1 MGRIIYLLGF
11 VFFVASSLA
20 SGFVSA
26 NSEVDTDNDGILD
39 FQQVQLVQDGAISDL
54 WSRWSGYEEYELGV
68 SAYCDY
74 SSDTSE
80 DISGKCAKLSWSV
93 ADDFTYSGND
103 QVSSVIELNQLPYAG
118 LGGST
123 LNLTREWDL
132 GSVNLSYMKNG
143 YIQFDLKVI
152 ESPENQKLWVG
163 LYGNTGVGW
172 LEFDAPEAGIWTTIT
187 VAIKDLNAPGGEGP
201 YEGDLSAIWWPFMID
216 QWDGL
221 ESPLVYRLGNISLI
235 SHHNGLN
242 SNSEPVDRF
251 PTDAAASVDS
261 DGDGLPDEWNEGQGE
276 SDSTTGL
283 TLDAFPLDASETLDT
298 DGDGIGDNADTDDD
312 NDGVDDT
319 SDAFPLNALEG
330 LDTDGDGIGNNADT
344 DDDGDGVP
352 DSFDAYPLDAENS
365 PIKQLDIDGN
375 GQVDALTDGLVILR
389 YMFGFNGDDLINGA
403 VGEGATRTTS
413 AEIEAYLESLIPEL

>member
-11 VFFVASSLA
+11 VFFVASSLV

-26 NSEVDTDNDGILD
+26 NSEVDTDNDGILN
-39 FQQVQLVQDGAISDL
+39 FQQVQLLENGVISDL
-54 WSRWSGYEEYELGV
+54 WSHWYGYEEYELGD

-74 SSDTSE
+74 SSDSSE

-93 ADDFTYSGND
+93 TDDSTYSGND
-103 QVSSVIELNQLPYAG
+103 QVSSVVELNQLLYAG

-123 LNLTREWDL
+123 LNLTRDWDL
-132 GSVNLSYMKNG
+132 GPVNLSYMKDG

-163 LYGNTGVGW
+163 LYGDTGVGW

-187 VAIKDLNAPGGEGP
+187 VAIKDLNAPGGEGR

-235 SHHNGLN
+235 SHHNGFN
-242 SNSEPVDRF
+242 SNSEPVDKF
-251 PTDAAASVDS
+251 PTDPSASLDS

-276 SDSTTGL
+276 SDSIAGL
-283 TLDAFPLDASETLDT
+283 TLDADDDNDGVSDELDLFPLDPSENMDT
-298 DGDGIGDNADTDDD
+298 DGDGIGNNTDSDDD
-312 NDGVDDT
+312 NDGVDDA

-330 LDTDGDGIGNNADT
+330 LDADGDGI
-344 DDDGDGVP
+344 P
-352 DSFDAYPLDAENS
+352 DSLDRFLLV
-365 PIKQLDIDGN
+365 PYDQDQKLLDIDGN
-375 GQVDALTDGLVILR
+375 GQVDALTDTLLITRFV
-389 YMFGFNGDDLINGA
+389 FGFTGDVLINGA
-403 VGEGATRTTS
+403 LGEGATRTS
-413 AEIEAYLESLIPEL
+413 SEEIEAYLESVIPAL

>member
-1 MGRIIYLLGF
+1 MGRIIYLSGF

-26 NSEVDTDNDGILD
+26 NSEVDTDNDGISDL
-39 FQQVQLVQDGAISDL
+39 QQVQLLENGVISDQ
-54 WSRWSGYEEYELGV
+54 WSRWYGYEEYELGV

-80 DISGKCAKLSWSV
+80 DVSGKCAKLSWSV
-93 ADDFTYSGND
+93 TDDSTYSGNG
-103 QVSSVIELNQLPYAG
+103 QVSSVVELNQLPYAG

-123 LNLTREWDL
+123 LNLTRDWGL
-132 GSVNLSYMKNG
+132 GSVNLSYMKDG

-163 LYGNTGVGW
+163 LYGDTGIGW
-172 LEFDAPEAGIWTTIT
+172 LEFDAPETGTWTTIT

-242 SNSEPVDRF
+242 SNSESVDRF
-251 PTDAAASVDS
+251 PTDAAASIDS

-276 SDSTTGL
+276 GDSTTGL
-283 TLDAFPLDASETLDT
+283 TLDAFPLDASETLDS

-312 NDGVDDT
+312 NDGVDDAIDHFPY
-319 SDAFPLNALEG
+319 DADETV
-330 LDTDGDGIGNNADT
+330 DTDSDGIGNNADS
-344 DDDGDGVP
+344 DDDADGIV
-352 DSFDAYPLDAENS
+352 DSLDRFPLTPYDQAQ
-365 PIKQLDIDGN
+365 KLLDIDAN

-389 YMFGFNGDDLINGA
+389 YIFGYSGDDLISGA
-403 VGEGATRTTS
+403 VAEDAARTSS
-413 AEIEAYLESLIPEL
+413 AEIEAYLELLIPEL